1 LLDGAENNEHHCS
14 YSQEGHN
21 DVREQPGELTL
32 PDPVKSESK
41 VITAAEAAVEVLAAN
56 GVEVVFSNP
65 GTTEIPFIK
74 HLTDARSP
82 LRYVL
87 TLHEGAAVSG
97 AIGHALATGRPGV
110 ALVHAMPGL
119 ANALS
124 MYFDALKSGVPL
136 VLIVG
141 QQDRRHQYLDPLLQA
156 EMTDVTR
163 SISKHVWEVRTA
175 AEVPDVIERALHAAR
190 MPPAGPILLSIPLD
204 VWDEPVTLQDRRPV
218 DSRSEL
224 GTASATGIA
233 ALAEAIVSAES
244 PVIVAGDL
252 VGMRRCASELLELA
266 DAAGAPVFWPPGA
279 VLANFPTTSAY
290 HAGHIFHNTPAFDR
304 AFGHS
309 DLAVLVGAELQG
321 PLLFSGADVLPAGC
335 RLMSLTETPA
345 DPTGAFSVELALY
358 GDLAASIA
366 AVSAEVRKIADGSER
381 AGQLE
386 ARRQSVQERG
396 ASARERL
403 RARAVPA
410 EGNPL
415 SGPAAIATILGAAPK
430 DVAVID
436 ESVSNAWVSLL
447 GEFDDELGYIAPGR
461 GGALG
466 YAVGAAAGVKIAL
479 PDRPVLAIVGDG
491 ATLYGIHAL
500 WTLAHEKLPVVVCV
514 LNNSG
519 YTILKDFL
527 RSDRFSPEL
536 SGSDNADA
544 ELSAGLAN
552 LSIADPPID
561 MVVLA
566 RAYGLDAVGVTDA
579 DAVRIAVERAFAS
592 NRPWLIDVSIA

>member
-1 LLDGAENNEHHCS
+1 MNIIAPIRKKGTMVCP
-14 YSQEGHN
+14 
-21 DVREQPGELTL
+21 EQPGKVPLSE
-32 PDPVKSESK
+32 PVTSESK
-41 VITAAEAAVEVLAAN
+41 VITAAEAAVEVLVAN

-74 HLTDARSP
+74 HLTGSRSR

-97 AIGHALATGRPGV
+97 ALGHALATGQPGV

-175 AEVPDVIERALHAAR
+175 AEVPDVIERALLAAGT
-190 MPPAGPILLSIPLD
+190 PPAGPILLSIPLD

-218 DSRSEL
+218 DRRAEL
-224 GTASATGIA
+224 GTASGSGIT
-233 ALAEAIVSAES
+233 ALAKAIVDAEA

-252 VGMRRCASELLELA
+252 VGMRRCAKGLLELA

-290 HAGHIFHNTPAFDR
+290 HAGHIFHNTPAFER
-304 AFGHS
+304 AFGRA
-309 DLAVLVGAELQG
+309 DLALLVGAELQG
-321 PLLFSGADVLPAGC
+321 PLLFSGTEAMPAGC
-335 RLMSLTETPA
+335 RVVSLTETPA
-345 DPTGAFSVELALY
+345 DATGAFPVELALH
-358 GDLAASIA
+358 GDLATSIA
-366 AVSAEVRKIADGSER
+366 AVSAEVRKLAEGSGR
-381 AGQLE
+381 AAPLE

-396 ASARERL
+396 GSARERL
-403 RARAVPA
+403 RARAAP
-410 EGNPL
+410 EQGKPL
-415 SGPAAIATILGAAPK
+415 SGPGAIATILGAAPK
-430 DVAVID
+430 DVAVVD

-466 YAVGAAAGVKIAL
+466 YAVGTAAGVKIAL
-479 PDRPVLAIVGDG
+479 PDRPVLVIVGDG

-500 WTLAHEKLPVVVCV
+500 WTLAHERLPVVVCV

-536 SGSDNADA
+536 SGSDAA
-544 ELSAGLAN
+544 ETELSAGLAN

-561 MVVLA
+561 MVALA
-566 RAYGLDAVGVTDA
+566 RAYGLDAVGVEDA
-579 DAVRIAVERAFAS
+579 DAVRSAVEAAFAS
-592 NRPWLIDVSIA
+592 GRPWLIDVSIV